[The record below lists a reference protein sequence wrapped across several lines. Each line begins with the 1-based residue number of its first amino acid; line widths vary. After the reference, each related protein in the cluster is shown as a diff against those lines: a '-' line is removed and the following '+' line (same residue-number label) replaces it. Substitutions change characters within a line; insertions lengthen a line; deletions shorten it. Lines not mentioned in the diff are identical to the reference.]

1 MSARNVRRRDAQ
13 QWILDYVV
21 KETWVTS
28 PKGRLL
34 NRGLTHQS
42 FLVEEDGHSTGT
54 VVDKGREKKAGRSFD
69 IDTEGM
75 TLLEPLERTVSEEMC
90 RLFSGPDRNY
100 HTDREEARKLGFPD
114 IVVQGMLPVCLVSE
128 LMTGR
133 FADGWLAGGKMD
145 LRLVN
150 VLWAGETVRARA
162 AVSGQAPEA
171 GRTRVSMQAWVEK
184 ADGTKVVVGTASAL
198 V

>member
-1 MSARNVRRRDAQ
+1 MSRVLTIGAAQ
-13 QWILDYVV
+13 QGPVTRDESRADVV
-21 KETWVTS
+21 E
-28 PKGRLL
+28 RLL
-34 NRGLTHQS
+34 GLLRQGHAMGCD
-42 FLVEEDGHSTGT
+42 LVVFTEVALVPFFPHWHMTD
-54 VVDKGREKKAGRSFD
+54 EKQ
-69 IDTEGM
+69 IDAWF
-75 TLLEPLERTVSEEMC
+75 EPEMP
-90 RLFSGPDRNY
+90 GPD
-100 HTDREEARKLGFPD
+100 TQPLFEEARKLGFPD

-184 ADGTKVVVGTASAL
+184 ADGTKVVVGPASAL